1 MTHLLPIESWLFEY
15 LLNALWQVPLIFAAA
30 WLMARLAHRTGPHIE
45 HRLWV
50 AALFLEVLLPACRL
64 RVAEPLQE
72 FWAALRMSLAG
83 SAGGGDVR
91 ILTGPAHANGSGLLH
106 LSPRTLT
113 AIGAVYGCTLLY
125 FIGRLAWGLWKTQL
139 LQRST
144 QPIVLSGPAAQ
155 TWARLQASL
164 GTNPAHL
171 ATASEIAGPITIG
184 ILHRLLLFPRGFL
197 ESVSIADLDAVL
209 AHECAHMRRHD
220 FAKNLLY
227 AAVSLPVACHP
238 MLWLTRSRI
247 AESREMICDALAAE
261 SSAGRE
267 SYARSLLRLAS
278 TLTTR
283 KQPATLHAI
292 GIFDANLFE
301 RRIMKLTR
309 NSKDIQGI
317 RRYAIVAA
325 CALAAGVLCASAM
338 ALRVSVAQ
346 PIAAGADPTKIHVK
360 SDDLIIVSKVNPIYP
375 EDAKKARVEGS
386 VVLNVILS
394 KEGVP
399 ENIRVVSGPHQLQKS
414 ALDAVRQWRYQPYLL
429 NGNPVEVETS
439 ITVSYSLAG

>member
-1 MTHLLPIESWLFEY
+1 MTHLLPVESWLFEY

-30 WLMARLAHRTGPHIE
+30 WIMARFAHRTGPQIE
-45 HRLWV
+45 HRQWV
-50 AALFLEVLLPACRL
+50 AALFLEVLLPACRP
-64 RVAEPLQE
+64 RVAELLQE
-72 FWAALRMSLAG
+72 LWAALRMSLAG
-83 SAGGGDVR
+83 EAGGGNVR
-91 ILTGPAHANGSGLLH
+91 ILTGPAHVSGSGLLH
-106 LSPRTLT
+106 LSARTLT
-113 AIGAVYGCTLLY
+113 AISAIYGCTLLY
-125 FIGRLAWGLWKTQL
+125 FIGRLAWGLWKTHL
-139 LQRST
+139 LQRSA

-164 GTNPAHL
+164 GANPAHL

-184 ILHRLLLFPRGFL
+184 ISHRLLLLPRGFL
-197 ESVSIADLDAVL
+197 ETVSTADLDAVL

-261 SSAGRE
+261 SITGRE

-301 RRIMKLTR
+301 RRIMQLTR
-309 NSKDIQGI
+309 NSKDIRGI
-317 RRYAIVAA
+317 RLYATVVA

-346 PIAAGADPTKIHVK
+346 PIAAGTDPSKIHVK
-360 SDDLIIVSKVNPIYP
+360 SDDLTGTKKVPPVYP
-375 EDAKKARVEGS
+375 EEAKKAGIQGS
-386 VVLNVILS
+386 VVLNVIIS

-399 ENIRVVSGPHQLQKS
+399 ENIKVVSGPRQLQKS
-414 ALDAVRQWRYQPYLL
+414 AIDAVREWRYQPYLL
-429 NGNPVEVETS
+429 NGDPVEVETS
-439 ITVSYSLAG
+439 ITVTYSLGA